1 MKRTIFPEREDFLS
15 IWPHSFLSLLLSPS
29 ETLKKSQAF
38 NRHSW
43 EHMSYQA
50 YGAVVTETIGPCPPE
65 TCSVVV
71 AKINQ
76 GDHDSVFQVK
86 WCAKLLNFCP
96 LLFLVWSPTFLA
108 QYPRPVTY
116 QIPSFAWGR
125 TLMPDCYGYNLGPP
139 PTCYITLGTLPNLW
153 PWWVCH

>member
-1 MKRTIFPEREDFLS
+1 MKRIFPEREDFLS
-15 IWPHSFLSLLLSPS
+15 IWPHSLLSLLLLLSPS

-43 EHMSYQA
+43 EHMSYLA

-65 TCSVVV
+65 TCSVVA

-96 LLFLVWSPTFLA
+96 LLFLIWSPTF
-108 QYPRPVTY
+108 
-116 QIPSFAWGR
+116 
-125 TLMPDCYGYNLGPP
+125 M
-139 PTCYITLGTLPNLW
+139 LPNTPGLLLTRSPVLPVREELW
-153 PWWVCH
+153 SQTAMVTTTLALHLLAI